1 MIKSYSKLRRLNKE
15 KFKVPKS
22 TQETIPI
29 DTIYKDGIFHMGN
42 KYSKSYRFLDINYSI
57 ASKEEKMN
65 LFLNYGELLN
75 SFDSST
81 MIKITINNRKID
93 LKQFKDDNTHSF
105 TK

>member
-75 SFDSST
+75 SS
-81 MIKITINNRKID
+81 IH
-93 LKQFKDDNTHSF
+93 LQ
-105 TK
+105 